1 MADWAQ
7 ALAELKRGCEE
18 ILLEEELIAKLKEGK
33 PLKIK
38 AGFDPTAPD
47 LHLGHT
53 VLINKLRTF
62 QQLGHE
68 VIFLIGDFTGMIGDP
83 SGKNVTRKPLSRE
96 DVLANAE
103 TYKEQVFKILDPAKT
118 RVAFNSQWMGELG
131 AAGMIKLA
139 SRQTVARM
147 LERDDFK
154 KRFANNQSISI
165 HEFLYPLV
173 QGWDSV
179 ALAADVEMGGTDQR
193 FNLLM
198 GRELQKEEGMRPQTV
213 MMVPLLEGLDGVQKM
228 SKSLGNYVGI
238 TDAPTEMFG
247 KIMSISDDLMW
258 RYYDLLS
265 FRPLAEIQQLKQD
278 VLAGANP
285 RDVKILLAKEIIA
298 RFHDEAAAE
307 AAHQDFIQRFS
318 KNALPDDIPE
328 VVVSTD
334 AASMPIANL
343 LKEAGL
349 VDSTSE
355 AIRMIKQGAVKLN
368 GEHKIDDTKLEI
380 AAGSSEIY
388 QVGKRKF
395 AKVSLQKV
403 T

>member
-179 ALAADVEMGGTDQR
+179 ALEADVEMGGTDQR

-228 SKSLGNYVGI
+228 SKSLDNYVGI
-238 TDAPTEMFG
+238 TDAPSEMFG

-258 RYYDLLS
+258 RYYHLLS
-265 FRPLAEIQQLKQD
+265 FKPLSEIQQLKQD
-278 VLAGANP
+278 VAAGANP